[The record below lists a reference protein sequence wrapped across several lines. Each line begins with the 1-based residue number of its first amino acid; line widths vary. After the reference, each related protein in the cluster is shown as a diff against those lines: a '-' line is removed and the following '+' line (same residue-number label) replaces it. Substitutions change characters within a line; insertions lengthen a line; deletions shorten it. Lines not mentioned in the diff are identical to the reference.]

1 MSLGDFQSM
10 DELRASL
17 KEGLQKE
24 KETKE
29 KVVESK
35 NYLTEP
41 ESQPRFSKE
50 NSP

>member
-1 MSLGDFQSM
+1 MKNKLVVF
-10 DELRASL
+10 
-17 KEGLQKE
+17 KE